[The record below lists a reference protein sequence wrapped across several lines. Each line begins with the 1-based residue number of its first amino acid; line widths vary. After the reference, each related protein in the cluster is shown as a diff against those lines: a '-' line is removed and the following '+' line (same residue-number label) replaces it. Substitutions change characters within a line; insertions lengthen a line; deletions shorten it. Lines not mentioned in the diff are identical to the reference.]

1 MVGLGGESQAN
12 EPCLRMIC
20 PDTWVETKLKPPSF
34 LDVLRMLRRAK
45 YEVACEIGMASI
57 TPQNDSTCGSMRVR
71 HVPVIIISIHVV

>member
-34 LDVLRMLRRAK
+34 LD
-45 YEVACEIGMASI
+45 
-57 TPQNDSTCGSMRVR
+57 DSTCGSMRVR